1 MEINTENIVN
11 GSLGK
16 NVENDDEYVKTSF
29 DKEQEKIKGFEN
41 GSKYHTSLMKTI
53 RIPANLNSNSECFSV
68 RFEKNEN
75 LLASGI

>member
-1 MEINTENIVN
+1 
-11 GSLGK
+11 
-16 NVENDDEYVKTSF
+16 VKTSF